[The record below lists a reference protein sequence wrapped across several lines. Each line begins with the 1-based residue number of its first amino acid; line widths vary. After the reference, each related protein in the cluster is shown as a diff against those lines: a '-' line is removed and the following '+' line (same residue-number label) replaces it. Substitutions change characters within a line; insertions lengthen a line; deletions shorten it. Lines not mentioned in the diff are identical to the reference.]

1 MEFKDKRVLVTGAS
15 RGIGFAAAQR
25 FLEGGAR
32 VVINGRSEAGVKAA
46 AEALGQRDRVFGIGA
61 DIAAVAGCE
70 YLVSETIAILGGIDV
85 LVVSAGVATLAPIEE
100 TTEAV
105 FDSML
110 DTNLKGLFFTSR
122 AAIPALRESKGC
134 ITYVASDSG
143 VRGEAYLSA
152 YCASK
157 AAVINLAKSL
167 ALELAPDVRVNCVS
181 PGYVDTDMIRRDAIE
196 QAEDPAG
203 LEARL
208 KGTTPL
214 GRFAAP
220 SEVAAAICYLS
231 GAEAGF
237 VTGTSLSIDGGT
249 TAGSM
254 VEF

>member
-1 MEFKDKRVLVTGAS
+1 MEFKDKRVLVTGSS

-143 VRGEAYLSA
+143 VRGEAYLVSILCFEGSRDQSGKITCPGA
-152 YCASK
+152 CTGCAG
-157 AAVINLAKSL
+157 
-167 ALELAPDVRVNCVS
+167 ELCQ
-181 PGYVDTDMIRRDAIE
+181 PGLCRHRHDKTRCDR
-196 QAEDPAG
+196 AG
-203 LEARL
+203 
-208 KGTTPL
+208 
-214 GRFAAP
+214 
-220 SEVAAAICYLS
+220 
-231 GAEAGF
+231 
-237 VTGTSLSIDGGT
+237 
-249 TAGSM
+249 
-254 VEF
+254 

>member
-1 MEFKDKRVLVTGAS
+1 MEFEGKKVLVTGSS
-15 RGIGFAAAQR
+15 RGIGFAAAKR
-25 FLEGGAR
+25 FLEAGAH
-32 VVINGRSEAGVKAA
+32 VVINGRSENGVTAA
-46 AEALGQRDRVFGIGA
+46 AEALGGSERISKIVA
-61 DIAAVAGCE
+61 DTSTVAGCE
-70 YLVSETIAILGGIDV
+70 HLVSEAIAVLGGLDV
-85 LVVSAGVATLAPIEE
+85 LVASAGVATLVPIEE

-122 AAIPALRESKGC
+122 AAVSALRASKGC

-157 AAVINLAKSL
+157 AAVINLGKSL

-181 PGYVDTDMIRRDAIE
+181 PGYVDTDMIRRDAID
-196 QAEDPAG
+196 QAEDPRE
-203 LEARL
+203 LEALL
-208 KGTTPL
+208 KSTTPL

-220 SEVAAAICYLS
+220 AEVAAAICYLS

-237 VTGTSLSIDGGT
+237 ITGTSLSIDGGT
-249 TAGSM
+249 TAGSI
-254 VEF
+254 VGF